1 MTKDVG
7 TQTDNTLSELL
18 DHHFSLYHT
27 DYIYHTYH
35 TDYRYH
41 TYHTDYSQ
49 NNNFR
54 IENPGIFNTD
64 P

>member
-41 TYHTDYSQ
+41 TYHIDYSQ
-49 NNNFR
+49 NNNF
-54 IENPGIFNTD
+54 
-64 P
+64 